1 MNREDLINQL
11 KQIKSTVILNKNIK
25 LMLYNTDI
33 SIYLKMYQIVPR
45 SIFIFGNF
53 KNSESNCME
62 FPFNSEE
69 IYEIFNFK
77 LKDISKENRENHG
90 NYGYNCSYESTAEL
104 LIKLDKLLKLKTF
117 L

>member
-1 MNREDLINQL
+1 MNKQDLINQL
-11 KQIKSTVILNKNIK
+11 KQIKSTVIVNKNIK
-25 LMLYNTDI
+25 LVLYNTTTN
-33 SIYLKMYQIVPR
+33 IYLKMYQIVPR
-45 SIFIFGNF
+45 SIFTFGNF

-62 FPFNSEE
+62 FSFHSEE

-77 LKDISKENRENHG
+77 LKDISKEHREGHAG
-90 NYGYNCSYESTAEL
+90 DGYQCSYESAAEL